1 MNKLVNKVAITLQ
14 ELGMLSWRTSE
25 TNLKPFA
32 TKDGIDVEITPYGI
46 WALHLV
52 LHDVNTWD

>member
-32 TKDGIDVEITPYGI
+32 TKDGIDVEITPYDI
-46 WALHLV
+46 
-52 LHDVNTWD
+52 